1 MKNEKTKYVDIRKPW
16 FRRLKAVMRIA
27 IKKSNFIYL
36 DKKIDTPTII
46 LSNHVGTSAPLAW
59 ELYGE
64 LALRF
69 WGAFEMNSTLGE
81 LYKLPKRLAV
91 IDRALHKNIHKC
103 PVVIRAARLV
113 VCNKRTPICNYH
125 AGYAVTDIIFTAP
138 TKLFNFKHL

>member
-27 IKKSNFIYL
+27 IKKSDFIYL

-81 LYKLPKRLAV
+81 LYKYQSEIFFHEKK
-91 IDRALHKNIHKC
+91 HWNIHL
-103 PVVIRAARLV
+103 ARL
-113 VCNKRTPICNYH
+113 
-125 AGYAVTDIIFTAP
+125 GFLYAERRR
-138 TKLFNFKHL
+138 